1 MKLSPEELALL
12 TPEEAAALQD
22 TGAETA
28 LATMADQKP
37 AATAG
42 AAGTTEEVETEADA
56 DEGDAGNVT
65 TPEAAAA
72 TEAAP
77 AQPAADAV
85 TPEAASAAL
94 EELDTAAAPP
104 APPAAFDVPATDF
117 KAQRDTLRT
126 EKRDLAKKW
135 SDGELSDDDY
145 HSAVEAVDDKM
156 ATLLAEQ
163 TRADTLREVNEQN
176 ARRAAEA
183 QEKAELAAMAAVA
196 AAAKKAGQVDYGT
209 DKAAAVEFD
218 SLFAAAKASPA
229 NASLTPAQ
237 LVEKAHKA
245 VLALRGIAAAPAPA
259 PAAAAPAA
267 PAAPAPRAAPPSIGG
282 LPNAAPAVVQD
293 DLMAQFSNLEGE
305 DAERFLA
312 GLPANQVAKLMRTT
326 DNLGIH

>member
-1 MKLSPEELALL
+1 MNVR
-12 TPEEAAALQD
+12 AADGGLPPIVVFGLDGTLFETRPRTLQILF
-22 TGAETA
+22 EF
-28 LATMADQKP
+28 ADS
-37 AATAG
+37 
-42 AAGTTEEVETEADA
+42 VENE
-56 DEGDAGNVT
+56 
-65 TPEAAAA
+65 
-72 TEAAP
+72 AP
-77 AQPAADAV
+77 AV
-85 TPEAASAAL
+85 AASLRRL
-94 EELDTAAAPP
+94 EHGMIRRLL
-104 APPAAFDVPATDF
+104 
-117 KAQRDTLRT
+117 RDTLRT

-218 SLFAAAKASPA
+218 SLFAAAKMSPA

-259 PAAAAPAA
+259 PPAAAPAA

-282 LPNAAPAVVQD
+282 LPNAAPAVVND

>member
-56 DEGDAGNVT
+56 DAGNVT
-65 TPEAAAA
+65 TPEAAAS

-245 VLALRGIAAAPAPA
+245 VLALRGISAAPAPA
-259 PAAAAPAA
+259 PAATAPA
-267 PAAPAPRAAPPSIGG
+267 AAPAPRAAPPSIGG
-282 LPNAAPAVVQD
+282 LPNAAPAIVQD